1 MKPLTPKYIHL
12 LHGADYNPE
21 QWLDRPDI
29 LERDIELMKEAH
41 MNCVSLGIFSWARL
55 EPQEG
60 VYDFAWMEEIIEN
73 LYQNGIY
80 TILATPSGGKPV
92 WMSEKYP
99 EIRRVSKN
107 LVRDETGGR
116 HNHCYTSP
124 LYREKVR
131 AIDTA
136 LAEHFAS
143 HPGVILW
150 HLSNE
155 YGGRCY
161 CERCQAAFREWLK
174 KKYGTLEELNRQWW
188 TAFWSHTY
196 TDWEQIHAPVPNGE
210 TGTHGLNLDW
220 KRFTTDQVI
229 DFMKL
234 ERDAVKAVNPELP
247 VTTNFMYDFYEY
259 NYFKF
264 KDELDVVSWD
274 SYPQW
279 HGGKEDVDTASDFA
293 LWHDVMR
300 SLKKQPFLLME
311 STPSMTNWTPV
322 SRLKR
327 PGMHLA
333 ASMQAVA
340 HGSNS
345 VQYFQF
351 RKSRGSTEKFH
362 GAVVDHYGGSDTREF
377 RDVQAV
383 GERLEQLDEA
393 VCRSEIKPDVALVFD
408 MENRWALEDAA
419 GPRTCGIHYAEA
431 VRAHYRALW
440 KMGVPVD
447 IVDEECD
454 ISGYKLVIAPM
465 LYLLRGGFEQKLRDY
480 VEQGGTLVGTY
491 QTGLVNE
498 NDLCYLGGWPGGGL
512 MDVFGVWNEAVD
524 GLWDGETNS
533 LLMENGV
540 GYEVRELC
548 ALIHLKGAEALARYG
563 KDFYQGE
570 PALTVNR
577 FGKGKAYYLAAFAED
592 EFYRDFYCR
601 LVSETGAKRAL
612 ETELP
617 LGVEA
622 CLREDG
628 DDRLVFLQNFS
639 GKERTVSL
647 PMGYTEFGAETP
659 VREIGL
665 PPYGS
670 IVLRGS
676 TK

>member
-12 LHGADYNPE
+12 LHGGDYNPE

-29 LERDIELMKEAH
+29 LERDIQLMKEAQI
-41 MNCVSLGIFSWARL
+41 NCVSVGIFSWARL

-60 VYDFAWMEEIIEN
+60 VYQFDWLEQVIDN
-73 LYQNGIY
+73 LYQNGVY
-80 TILATPSGGKPV
+80 TILATPSGAKPV

-99 EIRRVSKN
+99 EIRRVSQN
-107 LVRDETGGR
+107 LVRDETGER

-124 LYREKVR
+124 IYREKVK

-136 LAEHFAS
+136 LAKRFSS

-155 YGGRCY
+155 YGGVCY
-161 CERCQAAFREWLK
+161 CPLCQAAFRKWLK
-174 KKYGTLEELNRQWW
+174 EKYGTLDKLNQEWW

-196 TDWEQIHAPVPNGE
+196 TDWEQIHAPVPHGE
-210 TGTHGLNLDW
+210 RHTHGLNLDW

-234 ERDAVKAVNPELP
+234 ERDTVKGVNPEIP
-247 VTTNFMYDFYEY
+247 VTTNFMYDFHQY

-264 KDELDVVSWD
+264 KDELDVISWD

-279 HGGKEDVDTASDFA
+279 DGKKDEETAAEFA
-293 LWHDVMR
+293 LWHDMMR
-300 SLKKQPFLLME
+300 SLKGQPFLLME
-311 STPSMTNWTPV
+311 STPSVTNWTPV

-327 PGMHLA
+327 PGMHMA

-351 RKSRGSTEKFH
+351 RKSRGSMEKFH

-377 RDVQAV
+377 QDVKAV
-383 GERLEQLDEA
+383 GERLAALDETLYD
-393 VCRSEIKPDVALVFD
+393 SEVKPEAALVFD

-419 GPRTCGIHYAEA
+419 GPRSCGIHYAET
-431 VRAHYRALW
+431 VRKHYRALW
-440 KMGVPVD
+440 RMGVPVD

-454 ISGYKLVIAPM
+454 ISRYKLVIAPM
-465 LYLLRGGFEQKLRDY
+465 LYLLRAGFEKKLKAF

-491 QTGLVNE
+491 MTGLVNE
-498 NDLCYLGGWPGGGL
+498 NDLCFLGGWPGAGL
-512 MDVFGVWNEAVD
+512 QEVFGVWNEATD

-533 LLMENGV
+533 IVLAGGES
-540 GYEVRELC
+540 YEVRELC
-548 ALIHLKGAEALARYG
+548 ALLHLKGAKPLAFYG
-563 KDFYQGE
+563 QDFYEGE
-570 PALTVNR
+570 PALTVNEY
-577 FGKGKAYYLAAFAED
+577 GKGQAYYLAASAEPD
-592 EFYRDFYCR
+592 FYRDFYR
-601 LVSETGAKRAL
+601 GLLAEAGIKKAVEK
-612 ETELP
+612 ELP
-617 LGVEA
+617 QGVEA
-622 CLREDG
+622 CLREKG
-628 DDRLVFLQNFS
+628 EKRFLFLQNFS
-639 GKERTVSL
+639 GAAREVELPTGYALWETGETVEKARLL
-647 PMGYTEFGAETP
+647 PYD
-659 VREIGL
+659 
-665 PPYGS
+665 S
-670 IVLRGS
+670 IILQGS